1 MTIRNLLNAYLNEFT
16 NIILMRFIGD
26 SNDIGADLDNDYSV
40 AGKFERMKDIPDYL
54 LEIRVEYFGAKDG
67 NIIIY
72 MEA

>member
-16 NIILMRFIGD
+16 NIIIMRFVGD
-26 SNDIGADLDNDYSV
+26 YRSIGADLDEDYEI